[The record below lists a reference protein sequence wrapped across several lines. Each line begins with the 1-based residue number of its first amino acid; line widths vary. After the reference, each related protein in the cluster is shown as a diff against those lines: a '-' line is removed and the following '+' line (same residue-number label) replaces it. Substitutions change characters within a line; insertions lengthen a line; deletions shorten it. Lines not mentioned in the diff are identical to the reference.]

1 MNPTLLLLIA
11 TLALAV
17 GPLLDRLGR
26 RFPIGAA
33 LIDGGTVGAIVAVA
47 ALHLMPEAGAHIGW
61 WALALFFVGLSVPRL
76 TERLGEQSWQG
87 WRVLIGVV
95 IALLFVVHLLVEG
108 AALASTAN
116 DERLALATL
125 FAVASHNLPVGAVLW
140 GHTKRRFGPLWS
152 AAALVIV
159 GAITWFGPVVIP
171 VSEGLFTGICSAL
184 LAGGLVHLVIE
195 HATPEHRALG
205 ERSYNAWSGIGAL
218 AAVGLVLV
226 HNSLTHDHGAHEH
239 GQGDLPGQFFEL
251 CLETAPALLVGVIA
265 AGLIEAFLPDATVR
279 FLSRGGRFRQAL
291 AGVALGTP
299 MPVCSCGV
307 LPIYRSLIQKGVPAS
322 AALALLVAAPEIG
335 VDSLLLSWNQLGL
348 EATLARLACAL
359 LLALAIGWFVGRLA
373 ESSTHAAHMPHVP
386 QVPGPPAGSAPRA
399 RPSPWRAIERGLF
412 ETWGHLAPWILVGLY
427 ATVLFEPWISTD
439 WAAAMSTPVQILVLT
454 LVGMPTY
461 ICASAAT
468 PFAALLLAK
477 GFSAGAVIAFLLVGP
492 ATNVTTIGA
501 LARQHSRR
509 VAIAF
514 VATALVVTF
523 VLALAADAS
532 LGELS
537 ASLPVAEAD
546 HEHGGLHLA
555 AGWFLIALSAWLVLR
570 VGPRAFLGQLAVQG
584 HDDHGTHGH
593 AHAPGDGCGATAPC
607 ATAPAAARPHAHD
620 LGPESRHGHGHAH
633 GEPGP
638 IPRAEPRGDA
648 SRGSDHHDPHG
659 PH

>member
-61 WALALFFVGLSVPRL
+61 WALALFFVGLSLPRI

-152 AAALVIV
+152 AAALVVV

-195 HATPEHRALG
+195 HSTPEHRALG
-205 ERSYNAWSGIGAL
+205 ERAYNAWSGIGAL

-226 HNSLTHDHGAHEH
+226 HNALTHDHGAHEH

-251 CLETAPALLVGVIA
+251 CLETAPALLLGVIA

-279 FLSRGGRFRQAL
+279 FLSRGSRFRQAL
-291 AGVALGTP
+291 AGVAIGTP

-373 ESSTHAAHMPHVP
+373 EPTARAV
-386 QVPGPPAGSAPRA
+386 SAPAAPALAAPRT

-439 WAAAMSTPVQILVLT
+439 WAASMPKPVQIIVLT
-454 LVGMPTY
+454 LIGMPTY
-461 ICASAAT
+461 ICAAAAT
-468 PFAALLLAK
+468 PFAALLLVK

-523 VLALAADAS
+523 VLALAADAC
-532 LGELS
+532 LGEL
-537 ASLPVAEAD
+537 AAALPVEEAE

-584 HDDHGTHGH
+584 HDDHGAHGH
-593 AHAPGDGCGATAPC
+593 AHASGEGCDTHAAC
-607 ATAPAAARPHAHD
+607 ATTPAASRPHANQHAH
-620 LGPESRHGHGHAH
+620 GHGHGHADPGAGSSPDAQPRSDDARGRHDH
-633 GEPGP
+633 GPHG
-638 IPRAEPRGDA
+638 
-648 SRGSDHHDPHG
+648 HDPHG